1 MRAAPLHDIRIE
13 FNLFRPLLKL
23 LSSYLGRF
31 VVALVLLLA
40 GAAAGR
46 AQPIGPS
53 LPLSFKADSLLT
65 SSGAAGAVNEL
76 WGNVRIT
83 QGVVVI
89 EANKAV
95 VYEATNSAIFTGNV
109 RVTQPGMTLTA
120 PRADYDGNSRLA
132 TAPSG
137 VTLQEE
143 GATLQAGYG
152 TYNMYNRHAQFR
164 EGVVLRDSN
173 ATLHAAAGDYY
184 SVERRAVFTGNVR
197 VQSDS
202 GEITARDLT
211 YWRDSREAYAVGNVV
226 LISTDNGARL
236 TGDTLRHQP
245 AIGYTMATGSPKL
258 VKVDTAVVRD
268 TTIGD
273 DGDTVAAASVRRD
286 TTTITARLLEAFRSD
301 RNEYVATDSVRLR
314 RGDLEA
320 IGGLARF
327 LQDEDVIALGPGG
340 RWSRRTDSIVTGVPP
355 RRDSLVAAGDSLGA
369 DGDKFTDAATR
380 TGGIPPVV
388 WYQGSQ
394 LTGDTITVGLIE
406 RKLRFIDV
414 VGNAFAVSEGKLSG
428 RYDQLAAVRLYFDVL
443 LDTIRNVRAQGL
455 ASSIYFLYD
464 SNLPSGVNR
473 TSGDTINIAFANGQ
487 ATGIGII
494 GRRSRAE
501 GEYFPEHI
509 VAGQETGYRLEG
521 FRWIGR
527 DGAIRQTGTVRQSTP
542 AVPQGEVPPVDE
554 PRSSQSRP
562 RSPR

>member
-1 MRAAPLHDIRIE
+1 M
-13 FNLFRPLLKL
+13 
-23 LSSYLGRF
+23 
-31 VVALVLLLA
+31 ALVLLLA

-65 SSGAAGAVNEL
+65 SSSAAGAVNEL

-109 RVTQPGMTLTA
+109 RVTQPGMILTA

-173 ATLHAAAGDYY
+173 ATLNAAAGDYY
-184 SVERRAVFTGNVR
+184 SVERRAVFTGGVR

-211 YWRDSREAYAVGNVV
+211 YWRDSREAYAVGDVV

-236 TGDTLRHQP
+236 TGDTLRHRP
-245 AIGYTMATGSPKL
+245 AVGYTMATGSPKL

-268 TTIGD
+268 TASGD
-273 DGDTVAAASVRRD
+273 GGGAVAATSVRRD
-286 TTTITARLLEAFRSD
+286 TTTITARLLEAFRTD

-327 LQDEDVIALGPGG
+327 IEDDDVIALGPGG
-340 RWSRRTDSIVTGVPP
+340 RWSRRTDSAVTGVPP
-355 RRDSLVAAGDSLGA
+355 RRDSLAAAGDSLA
-369 DGDKFTDAATR
+369 SDGDGGDELADAATR

-394 LTGDTITVGLIE
+394 LTGDTITVGLME

-414 VGNAFAVSEGKLSG
+414 VGNAFAVSEGKVRG

-501 GEYFPEHI
+501 GEYFPEPI
-509 VAGQETGYRLEG
+509 VAGQETAYRLEG

-527 DGAIRQTGTVRQSTP
+527 DGAIQGNAASRPSSA
-542 AVPQGEVPPVDE
+542 AVPQGEVPPADQ
-554 PRSSQSRP
+554 PTSTQSRP